1 MLRVENQAERDVSSG
16 LSLALVVPRVNH
28 QVVQT
33 TDQSR
38 THRPPGCPRV
48 PQGRL
53 SMNGMHK
60 PRREQQGKVIQGR
73 GGNKKLKDKLAV
85 IMHIGRDRN
94 SHIAFYHRRRQ
105 ACSWK

>member
-16 LSLALVVPRVNH
+16 LSLALAVPQVDRR
-28 QVVQT
+28 VVQT
-33 TDQSR
+33 ADQSR
-38 THRPPGCPRV
+38 THRPPACPQV
-48 PQGRL
+48 SQGRL

-85 IMHIGRDRN
+85 IMHTGQDRN
-94 SHIAFYHRRRQ
+94 SHIAF
-105 ACSWK
+105 